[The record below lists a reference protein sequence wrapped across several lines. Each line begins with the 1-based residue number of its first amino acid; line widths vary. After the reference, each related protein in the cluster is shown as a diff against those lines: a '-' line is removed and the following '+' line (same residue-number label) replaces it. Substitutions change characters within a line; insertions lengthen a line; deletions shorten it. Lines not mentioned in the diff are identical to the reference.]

1 MSYVLEAL
9 KKAQA
14 QREQGG
20 VPGIHSL
27 QVPYVAV
34 EGKLRSNLKPVLW
47 AIAGLLVVILGL
59 LAWRM
64 GDGLWAPQ
72 DPVSAAQVAA
82 GSIPASAAAP
92 PQVALPA
99 PTRAPEPMAD
109 SLSQGEVQ
117 LAGPAK
123 AELPAAKR
131 PEKAP
136 TPAAEPAKIVP
147 KTSPAA
153 PAKAL
158 TKAQANAQPKDAG
171 PKIYAVCELP
181 EGARRELPTLVIS
194 GGSYSSNPAQRLIIV
209 NNQVFTEKSEP
220 APGVVVE
227 RIEQNAAVLTFRGY
241 LYRVGY

>member
-34 EGKLRSNLKPVLW
+34 EGKVRSSLKPVLW

-64 GDGLWAPQ
+64 GDGLGAPQ
-72 DPVSAAQVAA
+72 DPVNPVQVAT
-82 GSIPASAAAP
+82 GSVPPPTAAAP
-92 PQVALPA
+92 LNPVLVA
-99 PTRAPEPMAD
+99 PTRVSEPVAN
-109 SLSQGEVQ
+109 SLPQGESP
-117 LAGPAK
+117 LESPAK
-123 AELPAAKR
+123 AELPATKR
-131 PEKAP
+131 PEKA
-136 TPAAEPAKIVP
+136 
-147 KTSPAA
+147 
-153 PAKAL
+153 L
-158 TKAQANAQPKDAG
+158 TNAQSKDAG
-171 PKIYAVCELP
+171 PKIYAVSELP
-181 EGARRELPTLVIS
+181 DGVRRDLPTLVIS

-220 APGVVVE
+220 ATGLVVE
-227 RIEQNAAVLTFRGY
+227 RIEQNAVVFSFRGY
-241 LYRVGY
+241 SYRVRY

>member
-34 EGKLRSNLKPVLW
+34 EGKGRSNLKPVLW

-64 GDGLWAPQ
+64 GDGLEAPQ
-72 DPVSAAQVAA
+72 DPVSAAQVAT
-82 GSIPASAAAP
+82 GSVSQPPVAVPPNPVLAVPARASEP
-92 PQVALPA
+92 VANSLP
-99 PTRAPEPMAD
+99 
-109 SLSQGEVQ
+109 QGESP

-123 AELPAAKR
+123 ADVPAAKR
-131 PEKAP
+131 TE
-136 TPAAEPAKIVP
+136 
-147 KTSPAA
+147 
-153 PAKAL
+153 
-158 TKAQANAQPKDAG
+158 KAQANVQSKDVR
-171 PKIYAVCELP
+171 PKIYAVSELP
-181 EGARRELPTLVIS
+181 EGVRRELPILVIS
-194 GGSYSSNPAQRLIIV
+194 GGSYSSNPAQRLIIL

-220 APGVVVE
+220 ATGVVVE
-227 RIEQNAAVLTFRGY
+227 RIEQNAVVLRFRDY
-241 LYRVGY
+241 SYRVRY

>member
-34 EGKLRSNLKPVLW
+34 EGKVRSSLKPVLW

-64 GDGLWAPQ
+64 GDGLGAPQ
-72 DPVSAAQVAA
+72 DPVNPVQVAT
-82 GSIPASAAAP
+82 GSVPPPPAAAP
-92 PQVALPA
+92 LNPVLVA
-99 PTRAPEPMAD
+99 PTRVSEPVAN
-109 SLSQGEVQ
+109 SLPQGESP
-117 LAGPAK
+117 LESPAK
-123 AELPAAKR
+123 AELPATKR
-131 PEKAP
+131 PK
-136 TPAAEPAKIVP
+136 
-147 KTSPAA
+147 
-153 PAKAL
+153 KAL
-158 TKAQANAQPKDAG
+158 TNAQSKDAG
-171 PKIYAVCELP
+171 PKIYAVSELP
-181 EGARRELPTLVIS
+181 DGVRRDLPTLVIS

-220 APGVVVE
+220 ATGLVVDLLA
-227 RIEQNAAVLTFRGY
+227 RS
-241 LYRVGY
+241 

>member
-34 EGKLRSNLKPVLW
+34 EGKRRSNLKPVLW

-64 GDGLWAPQ
+64 GDGLGASQ
-72 DPVSAAQVAA
+72 DSVNPVQVAT
-82 GSIPASAAAP
+82 GSVTPPPAAAP
-92 PQVALPA
+92 LNPVLAAPA
-99 PTRAPEPMAD
+99 PASEPVAN
-109 SLSQGEVQ
+109 SLPQGESP

-123 AELPAAKR
+123 ADVTAAKR
-131 PEKAP
+131 AEKAQ
-136 TPAAEPAKIVP
+136 ANV
-147 KTSPAA
+147 
-153 PAKAL
+153 
-158 TKAQANAQPKDAG
+158 QANAQPKDAG
-171 PKIYAVCELP
+171 PKIYAVSELP
-181 EGARRELPTLVIS
+181 EGVRRDLPTLVIS

-209 NNQVFTEKSEP
+209 NNQVFTEKGEP
-220 APGVVVE
+220 ATGVVVADVYAG
-227 RIEQNAAVLTFRGY
+227 R
-241 LYRVGY
+241 

>member
-34 EGKLRSNLKPVLW
+34 EGKPRTNLKPVLW
-47 AIAGLLVVILGL
+47 AIAGLLIVILGL

-64 GDGLWAPQ
+64 GGGVWALQGGASVATVAQAP
-72 DPVSAAQVAA
+72 SAPMQVA
-82 GSIPASAAAP
+82 
-92 PQVALPA
+92 
-99 PTRAPEPMAD
+99 EPVTQT
-109 SLSQGEVQ
+109 LSKGEVQ

-123 AELPAAKR
+123 AELSASKR
-131 PEKAP
+131 KEKT
-136 TPAAEPAKIVP
+136 TPLASEVSKVSP
-147 KTSPAA
+147 KAVQNVQP
-153 PAKAL
+153 
-158 TKAQANAQPKDAG
+158 KAQAKDAG
-171 PKIYAVCELP
+171 PKVYAVAELP
-181 EGARRELPTLVIS
+181 EGVRRELPTLVIS

-227 RIEQNAAVLTFRGY
+227 RIEQNAAVLGY
-241 LYRVGY
+241 KGYSYRVGY

>member
-34 EGKLRSNLKPVLW
+34 EGKARPNLKPVLW

-64 GDGLWAPQ
+64 GGGLWAPQ
-72 DPVSAAQVAA
+72 DPVSPAQVAT
-82 GSIPASAAAP
+82 GSIPPPPVAAP
-92 PQVALPA
+92 PNVVLPA
-99 PTRAPEPMAD
+99 PARASEPVRD
-109 SLSQGEVQ
+109 SLSPGEVQ

-131 PEKAP
+131 PEKAR
-136 TPAAEPAKIVP
+136 TPAAEPAKGP
-147 KTSPAA
+147 
-153 PAKAL
+153 
-158 TKAQANAQPKDAG
+158 TKAQANVQAKDDG
-171 PKIYAVCELP
+171 PKIYAVSELP
-181 EGARRELPTLVIS
+181 EGVRRELPTLVIS

-220 APGVVVE
+220 APGIVVQ

-241 LYRVGY
+241 SYRVGY

>member
-34 EGKLRSNLKPVLW
+34 EGKGRSSLKPVLW

-64 GDGLWAPQ
+64 GDGLGAPQ
-72 DPVSAAQVAA
+72 DPVSPAQLAT
-82 GSIPASAAAP
+82 GSVPPPPAAAP
-92 PQVALPA
+92 LNPVLVAPARTSEPVANSLP
-99 PTRAPEPMAD
+99 
-109 SLSQGEVQ
+109 QGESP
-117 LAGPAK
+117 LASPAK
-123 AELPAAKR
+123 AELPVTKR
-131 PEKAP
+131 PEKA
-136 TPAAEPAKIVP
+136 
-147 KTSPAA
+147 
-153 PAKAL
+153 L
-158 TKAQANAQPKDAG
+158 TNAQPKDAG
-171 PKIYAVCELP
+171 PKIYAVSELP
-181 EGARRELPTLVIS
+181 DGVRRDLPTLVIS

-220 APGVVVE
+220 ATGLVVE
-227 RIEQNAAVLTFRGY
+227 RIEQNAVVFSFRGY
-241 LYRVGY
+241 SYRVRY